1 MKMMSK
7 AKRIRGSAS
16 FIRPMTRLLRYLLVV
31 LLGYL
36 VQGCVMP
43 YVKIDGVTPSLL
55 FAIIGVVTVCYG
67 RLRAYWTGAIYGIL
81 LEIMKPPITFLNL
94 ALYPIAAS
102 FCSVFFA
109 DKSDKRLETE
119 RSLNKK
125 ARNGNVYLRSV
136 LCAGMNVLLYEIVNV
151 TYIYLGGTFLTR
163 DHFYRAGIDLVTTML
178 LTALVM
184 VPLRRFLGFAA
195 PPREEKDPK
204 GRYLS

>member
-1 MKMMSK
+1 M
-7 AKRIRGSAS
+7 RIRVSTS
-16 FIRPMTRLLRYLLVV
+16 FLRPLMRLTRYLLVV

-43 YVKIDGVTPSLL
+43 YIKIDGVTPSVL
-55 FAIIGVVTVCYG
+55 FAITGIMTVCYG
-67 RLRAYWTGAIYGIL
+67 RLRAYWTGAIYGIM
-81 LEIMKPPITFLNL
+81 LEIMKPSITFLNL
-94 ALYPIAAS
+94 ALYPIAAA

-136 LCAGMNVLLYEIVNV
+136 LCAAMNTLLYETVNV
-151 TYIYLGGTFLTR
+151 TYIYLGGTTLTA
-163 DHFYRAGIDLVTTML
+163 DHFYRAGIDVVTTML
-178 LTALVM
+178 LTALIM
-184 VPLRRFLGFAA
+184 VPVRRFLGFAA

-204 GRYLS
+204 GRYL